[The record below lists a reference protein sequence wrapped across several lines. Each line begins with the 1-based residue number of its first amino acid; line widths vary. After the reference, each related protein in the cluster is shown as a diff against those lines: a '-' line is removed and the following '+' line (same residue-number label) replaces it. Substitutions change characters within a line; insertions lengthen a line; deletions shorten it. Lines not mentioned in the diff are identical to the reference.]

1 MNTPNKITLARLIL
15 IPFIVFFYLAIF
27 IPYGR
32 LVSALLFIIACLT
45 DFLDGYLARKNN
57 QVTTLGKFFD
67 SIADKVLVMTG
78 MILIISVQISYNG
91 GDSVANVPMESIV
104 YPTWLGVACV
114 IIMLAREFIIS
125 ALRQIAASK
134 GVILAADKGGK
145 IKATAQ
151 FVVVSLYMIYA
162 SVLTDLVSVGDGNRV
177 IAIINFIMMLLLVI
191 TTLLTV
197 YSGVSY
203 LIRNKKVFSV
213 EKKVALTYI
222 GEEDE
227 EEEKEVKQDKT
238 EQNNSTVKKD
248 KK

>member
-15 IPFIVFFYLAIF
+15 IPFIVFFYLATF

-91 GDSVANVPMESIV
+91 GDAVANVPMESIV

-162 SVLTDLVSVGDGNRV
+162 FVLTDLVSVGDGNRV

-238 EQNNSTVKKD
+238 EQNNSTIKKD